1 MSAGRRGPDN
11 NPRPNNH
18 PERAVRR
25 GGHRGHGGRRLL
37 ARPDFQMQMREQRVG
52 RVLKA
57 SALHVHHWQHQ
68 REPDSFLFFSCFRSF
83 VLSPAESGETESVI
97 DVSLRNFLQSHNKML
112 ECFFFFGSVTFPM
125 RFGLRSSCKHSF
137 YVTAIGVFKKKKKNL
152 HGR

>member
-11 NPRPNNH
+11 NPGPNNH

-52 RVLKA
+52 RVLKRPRRFM
-57 SALHVHHWQHQ
+57 STTGSISGGLI
-68 REPDSFLFFSCFRSF
+68 
-83 VLSPAESGETESVI
+83 LSPVESGETESLI

-112 ECFFFFGSVTFPM
+112 ECFFFWQRNFSVALWPSVFMQTQF
-125 RFGLRSSCKHSF
+125 LRPCNWS
-137 YVTAIGVFKKKKKNL
+137 V
-152 HGR
+152 

>member
-11 NPRPNNH
+11 NPGPNNH

-57 SALHVHHWQHQ
+57 LALRVHHWQHQ
-68 REPDSFLFFSCFRSF
+68 RGPDSFLSFSCF
-83 VLSPAESGETESVI
+83 LSPVESGETESLI
-97 DVSLRNFLQSHNKML
+97 DVSLRNFLPRTTKCL
-112 ECFFFFGSVTFPM
+112 FFGSVTFPL

-137 YVTAIGVFKKKKKNL
+137 YVIAIGVFKKKQQKKL